1 MHLQHLELVALVGLN
16 IMITYM
22 PVTPGGSV
30 CMDLESNTEDEAW
43 DKLLI
48 AASHMPYKTKKNFIA
63 RGYTVEKCEEDNHK

>member
-1 MHLQHLELVALVGLN
+1 
-16 IMITYM
+16 
-22 PVTPGGSV
+22 
-30 CMDLESNTEDEAW
+30 MDLESNTEDEAW